1 MFGNSLLA
9 RMLSVP
15 STPVNAEIQSGYSAS
30 IALQTS
36 ENTEMQTATTVI
48 SVIIMAILGGLVGLI
63 EARISA
69 TLMTRKWKNRDSKEA
84 TIDVATIITALVGA
98 VAGGFAGSQG
108 LGISVIYL
116 LIEVNWVP
124 AIGLAIWASV
134 VTVRQAIKLSDLAS
148 NWLSA
153 RLDGR

>member
-1 MFGNSLLA
+1 
-9 RMLSVP
+9 
-15 STPVNAEIQSGYSAS
+15 
-30 IALQTS
+30 
-36 ENTEMQTATTVI
+36 MQTATTVI